1 MRPLSQSKLEMSE
14 ADFRAITDIAYKEAG
29 LVFLPEKASLV
40 CSRINR
46 RLRKLRLNSFAEY
59 TAFVTS
65 DQGRDER
72 RAMISSLT
80 TNISNFFR
88 ESHHFDIL
96 RKEALPA
103 LLDRAR
109 AGGRVRLWSAGCS
122 TGQEAYSM
130 AMTLLDAAPDA
141 ASLDIKI
148 LATDIDPYVIATAK
162 QGFYDS
168 RAVGGI
174 SSTLMEKFL
183 SPAKNGPRDGY
194 LISTEIQNLI
204 SFRELNLLRPWP
216 ISRSFDVIF
225 CRNVVIYFDEKTQLS
240 LWPRF
245 ESVTAPEGWL
255 FVGHSERLSDKLE
268 TGFETVGPTTYR
280 RGDPAITN
288 ESVE

>member
-1 MRPLSQSKLEMSE
+1 VRPLSQSKLEMSE

-174 SSTLMEKFL
+174 PSTLMEKFL

-288 ESVE
+288 KPVE

>member
-148 LATDIDPYVIATAK
+148 LATDIDPYVIAMAK